1 MAKTRGQFI
10 KYSLLGFAI
19 FSIIMGL
26 AFWKI
31 GNAQTYQA
39 VHRQRFITSK
49 ASKIHLTSREKRVAK
64 KYRLNRIQTRTATK
78 ISLTAIGDSVMVDV
92 KPNLKQVFPH
102 SAVSGSVG
110 RQFYSL
116 PKIVRQLKARGHLAK
131 YIVINLGTNGPPTKH
146 DINSVLKT
154 VGSKRQIFWIN
165 TRVPRHWQNTTNRLI
180 SQTAKKH
187 ANVHVVNWYRA
198 SKGHA
203 GWFASDR
210 VHVDLTGAVHYTHTL
225 AAEIAKDLN

>member
-92 KPNLKQVFPH
+92 KPNLKQVFPTVP
-102 SAVSGSVG
+102 SAVQSAGNSIPC
-110 RQFYSL
+110 
-116 PKIVRQLKARGHLAK
+116 PK
-131 YIVINLGTNGPPTKH
+131 
-146 DINSVLKT
+146 S
-154 VGSKRQIFWIN
+154 
-165 TRVPRHWQNTTNRLI
+165 
-180 SQTAKKH
+180 
-187 ANVHVVNWYRA
+187 
-198 SKGHA
+198 
-203 GWFASDR
+203 SD
-210 VHVDLTGAVHYTHTL
+210 
-225 AAEIAKDLN
+225 N